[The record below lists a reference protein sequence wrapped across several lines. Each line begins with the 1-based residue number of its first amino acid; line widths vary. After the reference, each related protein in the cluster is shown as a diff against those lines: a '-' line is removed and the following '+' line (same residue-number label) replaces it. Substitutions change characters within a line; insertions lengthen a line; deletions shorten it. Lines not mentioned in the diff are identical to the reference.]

1 LDPILFSDELETTFS
16 DVIQVD
22 RIKSDH
28 DATIAFFP
36 IPYDL
41 QTNYKRDV
49 WLYKHGNY
57 DGLNSE
63 IDQFD
68 WNSHLS
74 SLNDIDEMS
83 SKFSNKYIELA
94 KKYIPVKTVTIR
106 PNDKPWFNSS
116 IRKSMR
122 LRDRLHKQLKR
133 KYSVSL
139 LGKYRAQRNKVNN
152 MVKYAREQFFI
163 NVNDMLDN
171 EGKSNP

>member
-1 LDPILFSDELETTFS
+1 MKDLLEGQS
-16 DVIQVD
+16 
-22 RIKSDH
+22 H

-106 PNDKPWFNSS
+106 PN
-116 IRKSMR
+116 
-122 LRDRLHKQLKR
+122 
-133 KYSVSL
+133 
-139 LGKYRAQRNKVNN
+139 
-152 MVKYAREQFFI
+152 EFI
-163 NVNDMLDN
+163 NTKIHASP
-171 EGKSNP
+171 GPSP

>member
-1 LDPILFSDELETTFS
+1 MEYLPVVSHYLIDNYVLIYYVRYNIWLLNYQIINIFNLTNCIREPTRLGALLDPILFSDELETTFS

-41 QTNYKRDV
+41 QTNYKREV

-83 SKFSNKYIELA
+83 SKLKFVFA
-94 KKYIPVKTVTIR
+94 
-106 PNDKPWFNSS
+106 
-116 IRKSMR
+116 RKNVCLPPS
-122 LRDRLHKQLKR
+122 HKL
-133 KYSVSL
+133 
-139 LGKYRAQRNKVNN
+139 
-152 MVKYAREQFFI
+152 
-163 NVNDMLDN
+163 
-171 EGKSNP
+171 

>member
-1 LDPILFSDELETTFS
+1 MTQSILYLARLHT
-16 DVIQVD
+16 
-22 RIKSDH
+22 

-83 SKFSNKYIELA
+83 SKFSNKYKL
-94 KKYIPVKTVTIR
+94 
-106 PNDKPWFNSS
+106 N
-116 IRKSMR
+116 
-122 LRDRLHKQLKR
+122 LHKNTFL
-133 KYSVSL
+133 
-139 LGKYRAQRNKVNN
+139 
-152 MVKYAREQFFI
+152 
-163 NVNDMLDN
+163 
-171 EGKSNP
+171 